1 MSAVSKQ
8 MIGSEVALWDLWRV
22 AETGEVNQLERALA
36 RAGDVNARNKHG
48 MTALMRAAHEGHEPM
63 VRALLS
69 HGADPNLTRNDKFT
83 ALALAAFFG
92 HTDTV
97 RTLIEHGAKTEV
109 VTRCNTSAYMW
120 ANARTFTEAARC
132 LKGYQPAQPAH
143 PAQPAQPARPAPAPV
158 KTAEPLVVK
167 TLKDPPEIWDLVHE
181 EPAEFTARSAF
192 ASRLKS
198 IKASLAFRIAAVVI
212 VSASCL
218 AGAWAFKGSQ
228 ARGLPE
234 PAPQVDA
241 AAIPVVPQAAPVA
254 PENVVKTEPE
264 TPPAAVESVEVAE
277 PAIELPPV
285 KSVKPVAP
293 RKMYS
298 LTRQSEPR
306 SIPNNG
312 GDVQIV
318 ETKEEPVAAPPV
330 VASPPVEAPRPNK
343 TTNNP
348 QPVAP
353 ARNAAPK
360 AKVIQWP

>member
-1 MSAVSKQ
+1 MAKQ
-8 MIGSEVALWDLWRV
+8 TIGTEVALWDLWRV
-22 AETGEVNQLERALA
+22 AETGEVNQLERVLA
-36 RAGDVNARNKHG
+36 RAGDVNAQNKHG

-63 VRALLS
+63 VRALLR

-132 LKGYQPAQPAH
+132 LKGYQPAPATTPV
-143 PAQPAQPARPAPAPV
+143 PATAPV
-158 KTAEPLVVK
+158 KTVEPLEVK

-181 EPAEFTARSAF
+181 EPQRFTAREAF

-198 IKASLAFRIAAVVI
+198 TSFAFRIAAVVI
-212 VSASCL
+212 VSATCL

-228 ARGLPE
+228 ARSLPE
-234 PAPQVDA
+234 PVPQADPQAV
-241 AAIPVVPQAAPVA
+241 PVVPQAAPVA
-254 PENVVKTEPE
+254 PENIVKTEPA
-264 TPPAAVESVEVAE
+264 TPESVEVAE
-277 PAIELPPV
+277 PAVALPPV
-285 KSVKPVAP
+285 QTVKPVAP
-293 RKMYS
+293 RKMQS
-298 LTRQSEPR
+298 FARQSAPR
-306 SIPNNG
+306 SSSNNG

-318 ETKEEPVAAPPV
+318 ETKEEPVAAPSV
-330 VASPPVEAPRPNK
+330 VASPPVEPPKPNK

-353 ARNAAPK
+353 ARNTAPK

>member
-1 MSAVSKQ
+1 MSAVAKQ

-22 AETGEVNQLERALA
+22 AENGEVDQLEHVLA

-48 MTALMRAAHEGHEPM
+48 MTALMRAAHQGHEQM
-63 VRALLS
+63 VRALLR

-92 HTDTV
+92 HTNTV

-132 LKGYQPAQPAH
+132 LKGYQPAPAT
-143 PAQPAQPARPAPAPV
+143 AVPV
-158 KTAEPLVVK
+158 KTAEPIVVK

-181 EPAEFTARSAF
+181 EPQEFTARSAF

-198 IKASLAFRIAAVVI
+198 TKTTFAFRIAALLI
-212 VSASCL
+212 VSATCL
-218 AGAWAFKGSQ
+218 IGLWVFKGSQ
-228 ARGLPE
+228 ARSLPE
-234 PAPQVDA
+234 AVPPVIPN
-241 AAIPVVPQAAPVA
+241 AIPVVPQAAPSA
-254 PENVVKTEPE
+254 TEEVVKTEAE
-264 TPPAAVESVEVAE
+264 TPQPVEVAE
-277 PAIELPPV
+277 APVELPPV
-285 KSVKPVAP
+285 QSVKPTAP

-298 LTRQSEPR
+298 ATRQSAPR
-306 SIPNNG
+306 SFPSSS

-318 ETKEEPVAAPPV
+318 ETKEEPVVAPPV
-330 VASPPVEAPRPNK
+330 VASQPVAPPKPK
-343 TTNNP
+343 TINNP

>member
-1 MSAVSKQ
+1 MSAVAKQ
-8 MIGSEVALWDLWRV
+8 TIGSEAALWDLWRV
-22 AETGEVNQLERALA
+22 AENGEIDELERALA
-36 RAGDVNARNKHG
+36 RAGNVNARNKHG
-48 MTALMRAAHEGHEPM
+48 MTALMRAAHQGHEPM
-63 VRALLS
+63 VRALLR

-120 ANARTFTEAARC
+120 ANARTFTEAAQC
-132 LKGYQPAQPAH
+132 LKSHQPACATT
-143 PAQPAQPARPAPAPV
+143 AAPAKP
-158 KTAEPLVVK
+158 AEPLVVK
-167 TLKDPPEIWDLVHE
+167 KLKDPPEIWDLVHE
-181 EPAEFTARSAF
+181 EPQGFKARSAF

-198 IKASLAFRIAAVVI
+198 TSLAFRIAAVLI
-212 VSASCL
+212 VSATCL
-218 AGAWAFKGSQ
+218 VGAWVLKGSQ
-228 ARGLPE
+228 ARSLPE
-234 PAPQVDA
+234 AVTVVPEAV
-241 AAIPVVPQAAPVA
+241 PVVPQAAPLA
-254 PENVVKTEPE
+254 PETVVKTEPE
-264 TPPAAVESVEVAE
+264 TPPAAAPQSEEVAE
-277 PAIELPPV
+277 SAVALPPV
-285 KSVKPVAP
+285 VSVKPAAP

-298 LTRQSEPR
+298 FTRQSGPR
-306 SIPNNG
+306 STPNGG

-318 ETKEEPVAAPPV
+318 ETKEEPVVAPPV
-330 VASPPVEAPRPNK
+330 VASQPRTEAPKTAK

>member
-1 MSAVSKQ
+1 MAAVAKQ

-22 AETGEVNQLERALA
+22 AETGEVNELERVLA

-48 MTALMRAAHEGHEPM
+48 MTALMRAAHQGHEPM
-63 VRALLS
+63 VRALLK

-92 HTDTV
+92 HTGTV

-132 LKGYQPAQPAH
+132 LKSYQPAA
-143 PAQPAQPARPAPAPV
+143 ATAPV

-167 TLKDPPEIWDLVHE
+167 TLKEPPEIWDLVRE
-181 EPAEFTARSAF
+181 EPKGFNPRSAF
-192 ASRLKS
+192 ASRVKS
-198 IKASLAFRIAAVVI
+198 MKASFAFRIAALVI
-212 VSASCL
+212 AGATCF
-218 AGAWAFKGSQ
+218 AGAWVFKGSQ
-228 ARGLPE
+228 ARSLPE
-234 PAPQVDA
+234 VVPQAVPES
-241 AAIPVVPQAAPVA
+241 IPVVPQAAPIA

-264 TPPAAVESVEVAE
+264 MPAPAPQPEVPE
-277 PAIELPPV
+277 PAIVLPPV
-285 KSVKPVAP
+285 QSVKPVAP

-298 LTRQSEPR
+298 YTRQSAPR
-306 SIPNNG
+306 SIPDEG

-318 ETKEEPVAAPPV
+318 ETKEEPVVAPPV
-330 VASPPVEAPRPNK
+330 VTSPPRAEAPKPTR
-343 TTNNP
+343 TTNNQ

>member
-1 MSAVSKQ
+1 MSVAKQ

-22 AETGEVNQLERALA
+22 AETGEVNQLERVLA

-48 MTALMRAAHEGHEPM
+48 MTAIMRAAHKGHEQM
-63 VRALLS
+63 VRALLR

-92 HTDTV
+92 HTGTV

-120 ANARTFTEAARC
+120 ANARTFSEAARC

-143 PAQPAQPARPAPAPV
+143 PATAPV

-181 EPAEFTARSAF
+181 EPAAFTARSAF
-192 ASRLKS
+192 VSRLTS
-198 IKASLAFRIAAVVI
+198 IKTSLAFRIAAVVI
-212 VSASCL
+212 VSATCL
-218 AGAWAFKGSQ
+218 AGAWVFKGSQ
-228 ARGLPE
+228 ARSLPE
-234 PAPQVDA
+234 AVPQADA
-241 AAIPVVPQAAPVA
+241 AAIPVVPQAAPAA

-264 TPPAAVESVEVAE
+264 TPPAAPPSVEVAE
-277 PAIELPPV
+277 PAVALPPV
-285 KSVKPVAP
+285 QSVKPAAP

-298 LTRQSEPR
+298 LTRQSAPR
-306 SIPNNG
+306 SIPNSS

-318 ETKEEPVAAPPV
+318 ETKEEPAVAPPV
-330 VASPPVEAPRPNK
+330 VASPPVEAPKPNK

-353 ARNAAPK
+353 ARNTAPK

>member
-22 AETGEVNQLERALA
+22 AETGEVNQLERVLA

-48 MTALMRAAHEGHEPM
+48 MTALMRAAHQGHEPM

-92 HTDTV
+92 HTNTV

-132 LKGYQPAQPAH
+132 LKGYQPAAATP
-143 PAQPAQPARPAPAPV
+143 PAPAPL

-181 EPAEFTARSAF
+181 EPKEFTARSAF

-198 IKASLAFRIAAVVI
+198 TSLVFRIAAVVI
-212 VSASCL
+212 VSAACI

-228 ARGLPE
+228 ARSLPE
-234 PAPQVDA
+234 VVPQADA
-241 AAIPVVPQAAPVA
+241 AAIPVVPQAAPLA
-254 PENVVKTEPE
+254 PENIVKEPE
-264 TPPAAVESVEVAE
+264 TPTAAPQAVEVAE
-277 PAIELPPV
+277 PAVALPPV
-285 KSVKPVAP
+285 QTVKPVAP

-298 LTRQSEPR
+298 RQSAPR
-306 SIPNNG
+306 SLPNDG
-312 GDVQIV
+312 GDVRIV

-330 VASPPVEAPRPNK
+330 VASPPVEAPKPNR
-343 TTNNP
+343 TTNNS

-353 ARNAAPK
+353 ARNTAPK